1 MFVIVFRAYDTNKLY
16 ASVIHFINS
25 FTMMKADDVN
35 RRTRPLPAIMNYF
48 VRYLVLMEKERDRPI
63 KVIVCINQ
71 FCFKRVSGKFL
82 VDGISLVLLLLNG
95 MAFICTCK

>member
-1 MFVIVFRAYDTNKLY
+1 MNDTNKLY

-25 FTMMKADDVN
+25 FTMMKVYDVN
-35 RRTRPLPAIMNYF
+35 RRTRPLPANGDF
-48 VRYLVLMEKERDRPI
+48 FNRYLVLMEKERDRII

-95 MAFICTCK
+95 MAFICTCKL